1 MLIGILDDDPAIC
14 GMLRE
19 LLELTGHKVS
29 VYNNPWDLL
38 MRLFHSDPPVHAFD
52 ALVVDILL
60 PELVGSQVIQQI
72 QAAFVDL
79 PIVVISAL
87 PESVLD
93 SIRQKFPTLAV
104 LKKPFALKDLLAA
117 LEPGS
122 NMTQDISSSVS

>member
-19 LLELTGHKVS
+19 LLELTGHTVS

-38 MRLFHSDPPVHAFD
+38 MRLFHSDPPIQIFD

-60 PELVGSQVIQQI
+60 PDLVGSQVIQQI
-72 QAAFVDL
+72 QTAFVDL
-79 PIVVISAL
+79 PVVIISAL

-93 SIRQKFPTLAV
+93 SIRQKFPTLVV

-117 LEPGS
+117 LEPDS
-122 NMTQDISSSVS
+122 SMAQKISPSIL